1 MANYAVAKLYDFLL
15 YPFLNKIRKK
25 TAKIIIQLNPKS
37 VIDICCGTGNQ
48 LEYLKNTDI
57 KLTGID
63 LSPAMLKVAKHIDCY
78 EQDARDIQFPDK
90 SFDLVMIQ
98 LALHEK
104 SFEDQKM
111 IIDEA
116 SRITRNNGHLLIV
129 DYEINEKTKPSSRYI
144 INAIEFLAGK
154 EHFRN
159 FREYHKNEC
168 TNKLID
174 SNVFLL
180 KKKVLI
186 AGKSMALQIYKKTN
200 N

>member
-1 MANYAVAKLYDFLL
+1 MANYAVAKLYDLLL

-78 EQDARDIQFPDK
+78 EQDARDIQFSDN

-129 DYEINEKTKPSSRYI
+129 DYEINEKTKPYSRYV

-154 EHFRN
+154 EHFKN
-159 FREYHKNEC
+159 FKEYHKNEC
-168 TNKLID
+168 TNKLI
-174 SNVFLL
+174 SNNVFLL
-180 KKKVLI
+180 EKKVLI
-186 AGKSMALQIYKKTN
+186 AGKSMALQIYRKTN

>member
-1 MANYAVAKLYDFLL
+1 MANYAVAKLYDLLL

-78 EQDARDIQFPDK
+78 EQDARDIQFSDN

-104 SFEDQKM
+104 SFDDQKM

-116 SRITRNNGHLLIV
+116 SSITRNNGNLLNV
-129 DYEINEKTKPSSRYI
+129 DYEINEKTKPYSRNV

-154 EHFRN
+154 EHFKN
-159 FREYHKNEC
+159 FKEYHKNEC
-168 TNKLID
+168 TNKLI
-174 SNVFLL
+174 SNNVFLL
-180 KKKVLI
+180 EKKVLI
-186 AGKSMALQIYKKTN
+186 AGKSMALQIYRKTN

>member
-1 MANYAVAKLYDFLL
+1 MANYAVAKLYDLLL

-78 EQDARDIQFPDK
+78 EQDARDIQFSDN

-104 SFEDQKM
+104 SFDDQKM

-129 DYEINEKTKPSSRYI
+129 DYEINEKTKPYSRYV

-154 EHFRN
+154 EHFKN
-159 FREYHKNEC
+159 FKEYHKNEC
-168 TNKLID
+168 TNKLI
-174 SNVFLL
+174 SNNVFLL
-180 KKKVLI
+180 EKKVLI
-186 AGKSMALQIYKKTN
+186 AGKSMALQIYRKTN

>member
-1 MANYAVAKLYDFLL
+1 MANYAVAKFYDFLL
-15 YPFLNKIRKK
+15 HPFLNKIRKK
-25 TAKIIIQLNPKS
+25 TAKIIIQINPKS

-63 LSPAMLKVAKHIDCY
+63 LSPAMLKVTKHIDCY
-78 EQDARDIQFPDK
+78 EQDARDIQFPDN

-104 SFEDQKM
+104 SFDDQKM

-129 DYEINEKTKPSSRYI
+129 DYEINEKTKSSSRYI
-144 INAIEFLAGK
+144 INAIEFMAGK

-159 FREYHKNEC
+159 FKEYHKNEC
-168 TNKLID
+168 TNKLI
-174 SNVFLL
+174 NNKVFLL
-180 KKKVLI
+180 EKKVLI

>member
-1 MANYAVAKLYDFLL
+1 MANYSVAKLYDFLL
-15 YPFLNKIRKK
+15 YPFLNNIRKK
-25 TAKIIIQLNPKS
+25 TAKIVIQLNPKS

-78 EQDARDIQFPDK
+78 EQDARDIQFPDN

-104 SFEDQKM
+104 SFDDQKM

-116 SRITRNNGHLLIV
+116 SRIIRNNGHLLIV
-129 DYEINEKTKPSSRYI
+129 DYEINEKTKSYSRYV
-144 INAIEFLAGK
+144 INAIEFMAGK

-159 FREYHKNEC
+159 FKEYHKNEC

-174 SNVFLL
+174 NNKFLL
-180 KKKVLI
+180 ERKVLI
-186 AGKSMALQIYKKTN
+186 AGKSMALQIYRKLN

>member
-63 LSPAMLKVAKHIDCY
+63 LSPTMLKVAKHIDCY
-78 EQDARDIQFPDK
+78 EQDARDIQFPDN

-129 DYEINEKTKPSSRYI
+129 DYEINEKTKSSSRYI

-168 TNKLID
+168 TNKLI
-174 SNVFLL
+174 SNNVFLL
-180 KKKVLI
+180 EKKVLI
-186 AGKSMALQIYKKTN
+186 AGKSMALQIYRKTN

>member
-1 MANYAVAKLYDFLL
+1 MANYAVAKLYDLLL

-78 EQDARDIQFPDK
+78 EQDARDIQFPNN

-104 SFEDQKM
+104 SFDDQKM

-129 DYEINEKTKPSSRYI
+129 DYEINEKTKPYSRYV

-154 EHFRN
+154 EHFKN
-159 FREYHKNEC
+159 FKEYHKNEC
-168 TNKLID
+168 TNKLI
-174 SNVFLL
+174 SNNVFLL
-180 KKKVLI
+180 EKKVLI
-186 AGKSMALQIYKKTN
+186 AGKSMALQIYRKTN